1 MPLHFYISRS
11 RMLRATDVLQEQQ
24 QRRDNRMAAMTPVIA
39 QIQAKI
45 RQQAIHNTNAPY
57 ILYDVPTYV
66 FGYPLFS
73 LKEAL
78 EYLVGEFS
86 KAGYWVWVVE
96 SKYLF
101 ISWVKAVKT
110 RDGGKPILTTNY
122 RPQVYDP
129 ASIVFLPD
137 ER

>member
-1 MPLHFYISRS
+1 
-11 RMLRATDVLQEQQ
+11 MLRATDVLQEQQ

-129 ASIVFLPD
+129 SSIVFLPD

>member
-1 MPLHFYISRS
+1 
-11 RMLRATDVLQEQQ
+11 MLRATDVLQEQQ

-86 KAGYWVWVVE
+86 KAGYWVWIVE

-101 ISWVKAVKT
+101 ISWVKAVKS

>member
-1 MPLHFYISRS
+1 
-11 RMLRATDVLQEQQ
+11 MLRATDVLQEQQ

>member
-1 MPLHFYISRS
+1 MHFYISRS

-24 QRRDNRMAAMTPVIA
+24 QRRDNRMAAMIPVIA

>member
-1 MPLHFYISRS
+1 
-11 RMLRATDVLQEQQ
+11 MLRATDVLQEQQ

-101 ISWVKAVKT
+101 ISWVKAVKS

-129 ASIVFLPD
+129 SSIVFLPD

>member
-1 MPLHFYISRS
+1 MHFYISRS

-86 KAGYWVWVVE
+86 KAGYWVWIVE

-101 ISWVKAVKT
+101 ISWVKAVKS

>member
-1 MPLHFYISRS
+1 
-11 RMLRATDVLQEQQ
+11 MLRATDVLQEQQ

-86 KAGYWVWVVE
+86 KAGYWVWIVE

-101 ISWVKAVKT
+101 ISWVKAVKS

-129 ASIVFLPD
+129 SSIVFLPD

>member
-1 MPLHFYISRS
+1 
-11 RMLRATDVLQEQQ
+11 MLRASDVLLEQQ
-24 QRRDNRMAAMTPVIA
+24 ERRNNRMAAMIPVIA

-45 RQQAIHNTNAPY
+45 RQQAIHNSNAPY

-73 LKEAL
+73 SKEAL

-86 KAGYWVWVVE
+86 RAGYWIWVVDA
-96 SKYLF
+96 KYLF
-101 ISWVKAVKT
+101 ISWVKAVKSK
-110 RDGGKPILTTNY
+110 DGGKPILTTNY

-129 ASIVFLPD
+129 ASIAFLPD

>member
-1 MPLHFYISRS
+1 MI
-11 RMLRATDVLQEQQ
+11 RATDVLQEQQ
-24 QRRDNRMAAMTPVIA
+24 QRRENRMAAMVPVIS

-78 EYLVGEFS
+78 EFLVTEFS
-86 KAGYWVWVVE
+86 KAGYWIWIVDG
-96 SKYLF
+96 KYLF
-101 ISWVKAVKT
+101 ISWMKAVKS
-110 RDGGKPILTTNY
+110 RDGKPILTTNY

-129 ASIVFLPD
+129 ASIAFLPN
-137 ER
+137 EQ

>member
-1 MPLHFYISRS
+1 
-11 RMLRATDVLQEQQ
+11 MLRATDVLQEQQ
-24 QRRDNRMAAMTPVIA
+24 QRRDNRMAAMIPVIA

-57 ILYDVPTYV
+57 VLYEVPTYV

-101 ISWVKAVKT
+101 ISWIKAVKT

-129 ASIVFLPD
+129 SSIVFLPD

>member
-1 MPLHFYISRS
+1 
-11 RMLRATDVLQEQQ
+11 MLRATDVLQEQQ

-101 ISWVKAVKT
+101 ISWVKAVKS